1 MCILSFVLNR
11 DLKWRV
17 LSKAELIFYG
27 FLPSAAPLHPNMG
40 RVPPTP
46 QWGGCIQ
53 QCWMMLYPF
62 FFLNDPSWYLDLV
75 SGLQF
80 DIALMCLQ
88 INVSASQLERS
99 FFLGPGVPP
108 ASFNTTKSV
117 MQEGIIDNHAMTFAS
132 RPMT

>member
-1 MCILSFVLNR
+1 MYFVICPKQGPKVEGFVKSRVDILRLFT
-11 DLKWRV
+11 
-17 LSKAELIFYG
+17 LSG
-27 FLPSAAPLHPNMG
+27 TPSPKHGSSAPHP
-40 RVPPTP
+40 P
-46 QWGGCIQ
+46 GGCCIQ

-99 FFLGPGVPP
+99 FLLGPGVPP

-117 MQEGIIDNHAMTFAS
+117 MQEGIIDNHAMTLAS